1 VLRYLLDIPPYMLA
15 RLQLLP
21 TSTTKATTMTSTS
34 EQQEPHPPHC
44 TCDSSV
50 TDGSNN
56 VHAETPASAQQ
67 EDEHHDLVGQT
78 AKLDLEDQDPEP
90 DMTSKSNIDTW
101 SDEDAPP
108 KAMDENADPG
118 LATAT
123 TAGPMSAAQVDQ
135 SEATENVK
143 DADDGTVPNTAHAG
157 SEQGD
162 ETDTPRFS
170 TYVKLHNEVSI
181 TYHWPLVRW
190 PLLTPIR

>member
-1 VLRYLLDIPPYMLA
+1 MLRYLLDIPPYTSA

-21 TSTTKATTMTSTS
+21 TSTTKATTMTSAS

-44 TCDSSV
+44 TCGSLGA
-50 TDGSNN
+50 DGSNN
-56 VHAETPASAQQ
+56 VDAETPASAQQ
-67 EDEHHDLVGQT
+67 VDEHDDLVGQT

-90 DMTSKSNIDTW
+90 DITSKSNIDTW

-123 TAGPMSAAQVDQ
+123 TAGPMSVAKVDQ
-135 SEATENVK
+135 SKATENVK
-143 DADDGTVPNTAHAG
+143 DAANGTVPKTAHAG

-181 TYHWPLVRW
+181 TYCWPLVRW
-190 PLLTPIR
+190 LSLTPIR